1 MNLTNLQERDLKHL
15 WHPCSQMKDYESFP
29 PLEIKSAMG
38 SYLKSGDGQEIID
51 IISSWWCKSLGH
63 RHPAIHA
70 AVHEQM
76 KAFEHVILANTS
88 NELIVSLCE
97 KIIALCPGYSRVF
110 FADSGSDGV
119 EVAVKMS
126 LQYQIQ
132 NGSPQ
137 KTRFASLKNGYH
149 GETTLTLALGD
160 CGLYSAPFASLMPD
174 IIKIENI
181 PYVDGQVEDL
191 PEEDFMHLLEPLEK
205 HAHELAGIV
214 IEPVL
219 QGAGGML
226 FYHPSFIKAL
236 RQWTSE
242 RGIHLIADEILTGM
256 GRLGKARAC
265 ELANILPDF
274 SVFSKGLTAGF
285 TPMSCVVTTE
295 EIYEGFYDDYESGRA
310 FMHSNTYCGNAI
322 SAAAAVA
329 ALTVYDQEKTFER
342 VARDS
347 SVIKNIFDG
356 LAEST
361 GALHNVRACGF
372 VVAADLDVSLKGL
385 DKKRCG
391 YRIYQRAMEQGLLLR
406 PLGNTIYFLP
416 PLNTSNDLLRESGE
430 ITRKVILAEMKC

>member
-1 MNLTNLQERDLKHL
+1 MNLTDLQKRDLKHL

-29 PLEIKSAMG
+29 PIEIKSAQG
-38 SYLKSGDGQEIID
+38 TYLKTGDGQEIID

-70 AVHEQM
+70 AVQEQM

-88 NELIVSLCE
+88 NELIVTLCE
-97 KIIALCPGYSRVF
+97 KLIKMCPGYSRVF

-126 LQYQIQ
+126 LQYQLQ

-137 KTRFASLKNGYH
+137 KTRFASLKNAYH

-160 CGLYSAPFASLMPD
+160 CGLYSAPYAALMPE
-174 IIKIENI
+174 ILKIEDV
-181 PYVDGQVEDL
+181 PYVTGQVDEL
-191 PEEDFMHLLEPLEK
+191 PEEDFMHLLEPMEEY
-205 HAHELAGIV
+205 AHELAAIV

-236 RQWTSE
+236 RKWTE
-242 RGIHLIADEILTGM
+242 QRGIHLIADEILVGM

-265 ELANILPDF
+265 EWADVLPDF

-285 TPMSCVVTTE
+285 TPMSCVLTTE
-295 EIYEGFYDDYESGRA
+295 TIYEGFYDEYESGRA

-329 ALTVYDQEKTFER
+329 ALTVYEEEKTFER
-342 VARDS
+342 VAQDS
-347 SVIKNIFDG
+347 RVLKNIFDD
-356 LAEST
+356 LAVQT
-361 GALHNVRACGF
+361 GALKDVRACGF
-372 VVAADLDVSLKGL
+372 VVAADLDVSLGGL
-385 DKKRCG
+385 NKNRCG
-391 YRIYQRAMEQGLLLR
+391 YKIYQRAMDKGLLLR
-406 PLGNTIYFLP
+406 PLGNTLYFLP
-416 PLNTSNDLLRESGE
+416 PLNTSIDLLKEAGE
-430 ITRKVILAEMKC
+430 ITKQVILEEMKA